1 MFMNIYQALSWGWG
15 ILAKVCIAHITFAL
29 CSSRATGGY
38 MSGEEMRDR
47 QLATIKGHAEIQR
60 LIRDNEEVAQL
71 DPWTTIEIHQA
82 VDRLVGIDLDLNDRE
97 LFGELLA
104 HFNAEEAQEPAPGSA
119 LDRARQRWGL
129 EA

>member
-1 MFMNIYQALSWGWG
+1 
-15 ILAKVCIAHITFAL
+15 
-29 CSSRATGGY
+29 
-38 MSGEEMRDR
+38 MSGEEMRER

-82 VDRLVGIDLDLNDRE
+82 VDHLVGIDLDLNDRE
-97 LFGELLA
+97 LFSELLA
-104 HFNAEEAQEPAPGSA
+104 HFNAQEAQERAPRTA